1 MIEILK
7 FVFSDFWHF
16 VGFLVII
23 SVPCET
29 LIRIFHYIFAPCRV
43 CFSKKELSDL
53 KSIEK

>member
-1 MIEILK
+1 MIEILE

-29 LIRIFHYIFAPCRV
+29 LIRIFHYIFAPFRV
-43 CFSKKELSDL
+43 RTLKKEEEENYFPEL
-53 KSIEK
+53 

>member
-1 MIEILK
+1 MIELLE

-29 LIRIFHYIFAPCRV
+29 LIRIFHYIFAPFRV
-43 CFSKKELSDL
+43 CPLKKEDFPNL
-53 KSIEK
+53 